1 MSVHAE
7 PKAVAAPIQT
17 KILFFAALREA
28 VGSSEMLLPQLAPMQ
43 LSSLL
48 TLLAS
53 QSSNIA
59 AALTD
64 REVLTAVN
72 QQLVN
77 QQAWV
82 QPGDEVALFPP
93 VTGG

>member
-1 MSVHAE
+1 MSVHSD
-7 PKAVAAPIQT
+7 PTLVAVPTQT
-17 KILFFAALREA
+17 RILFFAALREA
-28 VGSSEMLLPQLAPMQ
+28 VGSEILLAQSEPMQ
-43 LSSLL
+43 ISNLL
-48 TLLAS
+48 TLLIS
-53 QSSNIA
+53 KSDTIA
-59 AALTD
+59 AALIGG
-64 REVLTAVN
+64 EVLTAVN